1 MLFSTIKLTL
11 HKNFKTMNHI
21 ISRISR
27 CTFIASC
34 ILFAASCSKGKFH
47 VTGTISDAKD
57 SVLYFE
63 NMSLDGPVVVDSVKL
78 DADGSF
84 SFSGEP
90 VGAPEF
96 YRLRIARNII
106 NVSIDSTETVELKAS
121 YPTMA
126 VSYEVKGSDNC
137 EKIRELAILQNK
149 LLNDAIAIGGLPS
162 LSVKQ
167 SADSIDR
174 LVEVYKE
181 KVKRD
186 YIFKEPGKAY
196 AYFALFQALGNRL
209 IFNPRESQEDIRV
222 FAAVATSWDTYY
234 PEAER
239 GKNLHNIAIE
249 GLKTMRIIEAQKQG
263 PVIDISKVGVSNII
277 DISLIDN
284 KGSRRALSDLKG
296 KVVLLDF
303 HAFAMDGSTQRIMKL
318 REVWNKYHDRGLEIY
333 QVSVDPDEHFW
344 KTQTA
349 ALPWIN
355 VHDGDNLQSQ
365 YLQRYNVGS
374 IPTFFLIDRS
384 NSLYKRDAQ
393 IQDLDKEIEGLL

>member
-1 MLFSTIKLTL
+1 M
-11 HKNFKTMNHI
+11 
-21 ISRISR
+21 
-27 CTFIASC
+27 
-34 ILFAASCSKGKFH
+34 
-47 VTGTISDAKD
+47 
-57 SVLYFE
+57 
-63 NMSLDGPVVVDSVKL
+63 
-78 DADGSF
+78 
-84 SFSGEP
+84 
-90 VGAPEF
+90 
-96 YRLRIARNII
+96 
-106 NVSIDSTETVELKAS
+106 
-121 YPTMA
+121 
-126 VSYEVKGSDNC
+126 
-137 EKIRELAILQNK
+137 
-149 LLNDAIAIGGLPS
+149 
-162 LSVKQ
+162 
-167 SADSIDR
+167 
-174 LVEVYKE
+174 
-181 KVKRD
+181 KRD

-239 GKNLHNIAIE
+239 GENLHNIAIE
-249 GLKTMRIIEAQKQG
+249 GLKTMRIVEAQKQG

-393 IQDLDKEIEGLL
+393 IQDLDKEIESLL

>member
-1 MLFSTIKLTL
+1 
-11 HKNFKTMNHI
+11 MNHI

-84 SFSGEP
+84 SFSGAP

-106 NVSIDSTETVELKAS
+106 NVSIDSTETVELQAS

-174 LVEVYKE
+174 LVEVYKG
-181 KVKRD
+181 VRM
-186 YIFKEPGKAY
+186 F
-196 AYFALFQALGNRL
+196 L
-209 IFNPRESQEDIRV
+209 
-222 FAAVATSWDTYY
+222 WYY
-234 PEAER
+234 QSMAFC
-239 GKNLHNIAIE
+239 
-249 GLKTMRIIEAQKQG
+249 
-263 PVIDISKVGVSNII
+263 
-277 DISLIDN
+277 
-284 KGSRRALSDLKG
+284 RR
-296 KVVLLDF
+296 
-303 HAFAMDGSTQRIMKL
+303 T
-318 REVWNKYHDRGLEIY
+318 
-333 QVSVDPDEHFW
+333 
-344 KTQTA
+344 
-349 ALPWIN
+349 
-355 VHDGDNLQSQ
+355 
-365 YLQRYNVGS
+365 
-374 IPTFFLIDRS
+374 
-384 NSLYKRDAQ
+384 
-393 IQDLDKEIEGLL
+393 